1 MFKQIDFKDE
11 KHVEQ
16 VEDLIL
22 QLKADMFDRVD
33 FDYRRWQ
40 MDMALKQ
47 EFMDAA
53 YVKGAYNSYN
63 LDSTTVQELTGFES
77 DPAFDADVYSDLY
90 LPLLLKYYRAYL
102 VNMSNICFPAN
113 GDWLNITRQF
123 SEYFFKTGIED
134 FLPFINDAWVDIVK
148 TENQRFNLKEK
159 YKMAMAELIA
169 YGNTCV
175 GHTYNGQLHY
185 VEPFVPGIGCAGIY
199 PANSDWKRSNLG
211 FYYDVNYG
219 ELLSRTDFDQSIIE
233 KIQPQTAHVDT
244 GLQQGRGS
252 TSNKQLEEVT
262 VPYGKVR
269 LYDFFLPSV
278 YIKDGE
284 DTLIAKNVYIT
295 AAIDP
300 MGDDL
305 DKDLYLLKVT
315 PDISPVE
322 HGLLFAAFGTT
333 MPGVFY
339 QQGPLQPF
347 LPHQYTA
354 NQFFSEISRSV
365 GMITNPPLTMIPAAG
380 SILDPTETPMPN
392 FEPGSVYPNVQV
404 SSIIDGGSIANSL
417 NTFLSYMSFF
427 DRSLEEGTGISKGQ
441 TGVMNQGRKS
451 ATEIKEAYSGGQ
463 LNLVEAASRYDEQV
477 PRPSIVCRIA
487 ATQLILQEQVKQA
500 VVAALEANPSL
511 DEATAYEEELKANPL
526 FQRLL
531 NYSGIEYSYR
541 NFYKKRMADFL
552 DDQVIIQEMES
563 MGTQI
568 MSLLDFADAPPLPPP
583 QIPQIEDPTTGRAVP
598 TAEEISQISQQF
610 LQEQMAKK
618 EEARQQAKSMEV
630 ELQRKKL
637 TFKDVVQPPEPS
649 RRVFYEMLIAPI
661 GDSDV
666 VVTGAMTTTSKELAR
681 ENLLMLLQSLPAFPQ
696 GTLQKID
703 YDGVLMLLARANDVP
718 MRDLLK
724 DQSEIM
730 REEEAAQQ
738 QAQYNQQLQ
747 MQMAQNPGAQI
758 PVIPQ

>member
-1 MFKQIDFKDE
+1 MFKQIDFKDQKQSELVE
-11 KHVEQ
+11 K
-16 VEDLIL
+16 LIL

-47 EFMDAA
+47 EFMDSAF
-53 YVKGAYNSYN
+53 VKGAYNAYN
-63 LDSTTVQELTGFES
+63 LDTTTIQELTGFENN
-77 DPAFDADVYSDLY
+77 PEFDADVYSDLY
-90 LPLLLKYYRAYL
+90 LPLLLKYFRAYL

-134 FLPFINDAWVDIVK
+134 FLPFVNDAWVDIIK

-175 GHTYNGQLHY
+175 GHTYNAQLHY
-185 VEPFVPGIGCAGIY
+185 VEPFVPGIGCSGIY
-199 PANSDWKRSNLG
+199 PANSDWRRSNLG
-211 FYYDVNYG
+211 FYYDVNYS
-219 ELLSRTDFDQSIIE
+219 ELLDRTDFDLEVLAKIE
-233 KIQPQTAHVDT
+233 PQMAHVDT
-244 GLQQGRGS
+244 GTNEGRGS
-252 TSNKQLEEVT
+252 TSVKQLEEIT

-269 LYDFFLPSV
+269 LYDFFMPSI
-278 YIKDGE
+278 YLKDGE

-300 MGDDL
+300 MGDL
-305 DKDLYLLKVT
+305 DKSVYILKVT
-315 PDISPVE
+315 PDINPVE
-322 HGLLFAAFGTT
+322 HGLLFAAFGTA

-354 NQFFSEISRSV
+354 NQIFSQISRGV
-365 GMITNPPLTMIPAAG
+365 GMITDPPLTANPGVG
-380 SILDPTETPMPN
+380 SIFDPNETPLPA
-392 FEPGSVYPNVQV
+392 FKPGSLYPNVTITP
-404 SSIIDGGSIANSL
+404 IIDSGSISNAL

-427 DRSLEEGTGISKGQ
+427 DRALEEGTGISKAQ
-441 TGVMNQGRKS
+441 TGVINQGRKS

-463 LNLVEAASRYDEQV
+463 LNIVEASARYDEQV

-487 ATQLILQEQVKQA
+487 ATQLILQEQVKTA
-500 VVAALEANPSL
+500 VVAAMEADPSL
-511 DEATAYEEELKANPL
+511 NEAAAYEQELLINEL

-552 DDQVIIQEMES
+552 DDQNIIQEMES
-563 MGTQI
+563 MGKQI
-568 MSLLDFADAPPLPPP
+568 MSMIDFADAPPMPAPM
-583 QIPQIEDPTTGRAVP
+583 IPQIEDPTTGRAVP
-598 TAEEISQISQQF
+598 TAEEISQIQQQF

-618 EEARQQAKSMEV
+618 EETRQQAKQMEL

-637 TFKDVVQPPEPS
+637 TFKDVTEPPEPS
-649 RRVFYEMLIAPI
+649 RKVFFDMLTAPI
-661 GDSDV
+661 GDSDI

-696 GTLQKID
+696 QTLQKVD
-703 YDGVLMLLARANDVP
+703 YDGVLMLLARANDIP

-730 REEEAAQQ
+730 REEEAAQE

>member
-11 KHVEQ
+11 KQAELVEK
-16 VEDLIL
+16 LIL

-47 EFMDAA
+47 EFMDSAF
-53 YVKGAYNSYN
+53 VKGAYNAYN
-63 LDSTTVQELTGFES
+63 LDTTTIQELTGFES
-77 DPAFDADVYSDLY
+77 NPEFDADVYSDLY
-90 LPLLLKYYRAYL
+90 LPLLLKYFRAYL

-134 FLPFINDAWVDIVK
+134 FLPFVNDAWVDIVK
-148 TENQRFNLKEK
+148 TENQRFSLKEK

-175 GHTYNGQLHY
+175 GHTYNPQSHY
-185 VEPFVPGIGCAGIY
+185 VEPFVPGIGCSGVY
-199 PANSDWKRSNLG
+199 PANSDWRRSNLG
-211 FYYDVNYG
+211 FYYDVNYS
-219 ELLSRTDFDQSIIE
+219 ELLDRTDFDLEVLAKIE
-233 KIQPQTAHVDT
+233 PQTAHVDT
-244 GLQQGRGS
+244 GMNEGRGS
-252 TSNKQLEEVT
+252 TSVKQMEEIS

-269 LYDFFLPSV
+269 LYDFFMPSI
-278 YIKDGE
+278 YLKDGE
-284 DTLIAKNVYIT
+284 DTLLAKNVYIT
-295 AAIDP
+295 AAIKP
-300 MGDDL
+300 MGDL
-305 DKDLYLLKVT
+305 EKGVYILKVT
-315 PDISPVE
+315 PDINPVE
-322 HGLLFAAFGTT
+322 HGLLFAAFGTA

-354 NQFFSEISRSV
+354 NQIFSQISRGV
-365 GMITNPPLTMIPAAG
+365 GMITDPPLTANPGAG
-380 SILDPTETPMPN
+380 SLLDTQETPLPA
-392 FEPGSVYPNVQV
+392 FKPGSIYPNVTITP
-404 SSIIDGGSIANSL
+404 IIDSGSISNAL

-427 DRSLEEGTGISKGQ
+427 DRALEEGTGISKAQ
-441 TGVMNQGRKS
+441 TGVINQGRKS

-463 LNLVEAASRYDEQV
+463 LNIVETSARYDEQV

-487 ATQLILQEQVKQA
+487 ATQLILQEQIKTA
-500 VVAALEANPSL
+500 VVAAMEADPGL
-511 DEATAYEEELKANPL
+511 DEASAYEQELLINEL

-531 NYSGIEYSYR
+531 NYSGVEYAYR

-552 DDQVIIQEMES
+552 DDQNIIQEMES
-563 MGTQI
+563 IGKQI
-568 MSLLDFADAPPLPPP
+568 MSMIDFADAPPIPPP
-583 QIPQIEDPTTGRAVP
+583 MIPQIEDPTTGRAVP
-598 TAEEISQISQQF
+598 TAEEISQIQQQF

-618 EEARQQAKSMEV
+618 EEVRQQAKQMEL

-649 RRVFYEMLIAPI
+649 RKVFFDMLTAPI
-661 GDSDV
+661 GDSDI

-696 GTLQKID
+696 QTLQKVD
-703 YDGVLMLLARANDVP
+703 YDGVLMLLARANDIP

-730 REEEAAQQ
+730 REEESLKE
-738 QAQYNQQLQ
+738 QAQYEQQ
-747 MQMAQNPGAQI
+747 MQMQMLQGKPGSQ
-758 PVIPQ
+758 PPQFG